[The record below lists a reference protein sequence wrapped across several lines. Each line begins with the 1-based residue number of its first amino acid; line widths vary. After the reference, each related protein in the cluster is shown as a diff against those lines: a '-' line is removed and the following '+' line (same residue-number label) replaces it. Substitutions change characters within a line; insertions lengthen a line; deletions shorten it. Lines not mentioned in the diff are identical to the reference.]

1 MSVDETAGS
10 EDMRAPSRSGY
21 LKAAIIF
28 CVVAAALVAYG
39 VVRRR
44 TDDVTLASWTSERAT
59 PVVTLIAPKKGGE
72 ERIITL
78 PGDVEAFF
86 DASIHAQVS
95 GYVRIWRKDIGAIV
109 KKGDILAEI
118 DTPELDEKIVQA
130 RQELIRAK
138 AAEALAMVTAQRW
151 RALQS
156 SAAVSRQA
164 TDEKESDARVKTADV
179 GVAQA
184 NLERLKAQK
193 VFANLVAPFDGVV
206 TARNIDVGAFVSPS
220 SSTKP
225 LYKVAD
231 IHAVRIYVNAPQ
243 TYAADLTTG
252 MSATFKL
259 PQMPNRVFKATID
272 TTSNAISKQA
282 RTLLVELMADNKDGL
297 LLPGSYTD
305 VRFQIPDS
313 GRLRVPASALISQND
328 GMQVA
333 LLDADDKV
341 HFRKVHIAVDLGTEV
356 EISSGLSQTDRII
369 DNPPDSL
376 SEGEAVK
383 IADVNDAGAAN
394 ERRK

>member
-10 EDMRAPSRSGY
+10 EDLRAPSRSGY
-21 LKAAIIF
+21 LKAAIVF
-28 CVVAAALVAYG
+28 GVVAAAVVAYG
-39 VVRRR
+39 IVRRSA
-44 TDDVTLASWTSERAT
+44 DDARLANWTSERAM
-59 PVVTLIAPKKGGE
+59 PVVTLIAPTTGGQD
-72 ERIITL
+72 RIITL

-95 GYVRIWRKDIGAIV
+95 GYVRDWHKDIGAIV
-109 KKGDILAEI
+109 KKDDILAEI
-118 DTPELDEKIVQA
+118 DTPELDAKIDQA
-130 RQELIRAK
+130 RQELVRAK
-138 AAEALAMVTAQRW
+138 AAEDLAKVTAQRW

-156 SAAVSRQA
+156 SSAVSRQA
-164 TDEKESDARVKTADV
+164 TDEKESDELVKRADV
-179 GVAQA
+179 GAAQA

-193 VFANLVAPFDGVV
+193 AFANLIAPFDGVV
-206 TARNIDVGAFVSPS
+206 TARNIDVGAYVSPS

-231 IHAVRIYVNAPQ
+231 VHAVRIYVNAPQ

-252 MSATFKL
+252 MTATFKL

-272 TTSNAISKQA
+272 TTSNSISKQA
-282 RTLLVELMADNKDGL
+282 RTLLVELLADNKEGV

-313 GRLRVPASALISQND
+313 GRLHVLASALITQND

-333 LLDADDKV
+333 VLDANDKV
-341 HFRKVHIAVDLGTEV
+341 HFKTVQIAVDLGTEV

-383 IADVNDAGAAN
+383 IADAKDAGAAN